1 MQVRIIKNFPNIGG
15 ELLKYKQDIAKTN
28 TIANQNTNL
37 DNFFSQ
43 FQTMFEDILKK
54 TNEIQDNLIKH
65 KNEID
70 SAFNEIDL
78 ELKNNQSLL
87 EKWFSGENNAL
98 KRQQIS
104 QKKIWL
110 LESYKTIH
118 DKINQVFLDIED
130 RINRFN
136 KESRQVLLN
145 YKNMENKI
153 EEHKRDR
160 QEVFYNN
167 NVYDPQMES
176 IDNLNRVLQQAVD
189 SLNKVQSG
197 MAQSK
202 LFEEIQKNIDN
213 LIH

>member
-1 MQVRIIKNFPNIGG
+1 M
-15 ELLKYKQDIAKTN
+15 KYKQDIAKTN
-28 TIANQNTNL
+28 TIANQNTL

>member
-136 KESRQVLLN
+136 NESRQVLLN

>member
-1 MQVRIIKNFPNIGG
+1 M
-15 ELLKYKQDIAKTN
+15 KYKQDIAKTN

>member
-28 TIANQNTNL
+28 TIANQNTL

-136 KESRQVLLN
+136 NESRQVLLN